1 MKICA
6 IRAFTP
12 LTAAL
17 GLTLLLLSFGPASS
31 STGWLLAQ
39 DEAPMRGDKKVLT
52 IDDYAKWRSVGQTS
66 ISPDGRWVTYAYSR
80 REVDDSLFIKEIDG
94 GDPAVV
100 VRGSNPEFSK
110 DSRWVAYYI
119 NPPEQEDS
127 GGRGNARGGND
138 ADRPARVVE
147 LRDLDTGETR
157 KGDNAQAFAFAEAGQ
172 AVMVKKSS
180 TDSEA
185 EHEGTDLIVRYLESG
200 MEELI
205 AYVDEYGADES
216 GAQLAY
222 TVDGPDGE
230 SNGVN
235 LLVLN
240 TRVRTVLDAERE
252 VTYVRLT
259 WGGDPDEQVEPAL
272 DALAVRKGRTTMN

>member
-1 MKICA
+1 MKISA

-12 LTAAL
+12 LMAAL

-66 ISPDGRWVTYAYSR
+66 ISPDGRWLTYAYSR

-119 NPPEQEDS
+119 NPP
-127 GGRGNARGGND
+127 
-138 ADRPARVVE
+138 
-147 LRDLDTGETR
+147 
-157 KGDNAQAFAFAEAGQ
+157 
-172 AVMVKKSS
+172 
-180 TDSEA
+180 
-185 EHEGTDLIVRYLESG
+185 
-200 MEELI
+200 
-205 AYVDEYGADES
+205 
-216 GAQLAY
+216 
-222 TVDGPDGE
+222 
-230 SNGVN
+230 
-235 LLVLN
+235 
-240 TRVRTVLDAERE
+240 
-252 VTYVRLT
+252 
-259 WGGDPDEQVEPAL
+259 
-272 DALAVRKGRTTMN
+272 